1 MFQAIR
7 VPVKEL
13 HRYSGIVAEDV
24 VSNDKALLLPCGSNL
39 ALLDDRA
46 INILKGKL
54 ISEGIEYINIYLP
67 NDPDTSL
74 ITSKQDDS
82 NYQSVPPFRQIDK
95 SLAEMALYQIND
107 VYNRVA
113 KGEALSELYE
123 PLLNTARVLTQEIL
137 ESDAIT
143 LSLYKVK
150 ERDEYTFVHSLN
162 VSLLSGFLCGKLL
175 KDDSVT
181 EKIIIGGL
189 LHDVGKARIP
199 LEILNKPG
207 PLTAEEFAVM
217 KCHPLIGFGILR
229 EARITDE
236 TILNVTLFHHE
247 RMDGKGYPK
256 GLTGKDIPVESRIVA
271 VADVFDAVTT
281 NRVYRSAES
290 LYKAVSLIIKDT
302 SKHFDPKVS
311 RELVSA
317 LGLYPPGTIVEL
329 SDGNIAVV
337 IACNEGD
344 LFRPTVKLMGSWEEV
359 VSGDTS
365 DEMVVNLRNTPCLY
379 IKKAIGNFSK

>member
-1 MFQAIR
+1 MLQAIR

-13 HRYSGIVAEDV
+13 QCCSGIVAEDV
-24 VSNDKALLLPCGSNL
+24 VSNDKALLLPRGSSL

-54 ISEGIEYINIYLP
+54 ISEGVEYINIYLH
-67 NDPDTSL
+67 NDSDPSL
-74 ITSKQDDS
+74 ITSIEDEN
-82 NYQSVPPFRQIDK
+82 NYHSVPPFRQIDK

-107 VYNRVA
+107 VYNRIA

-137 ESDAIT
+137 ESEAIT

-162 VSLLSGFLCGKLL
+162 VSLLSGFLAEKLL
-175 KDDSVT
+175 KGDSVT
-181 EKIIIGGL
+181 EKIVIGGL

-199 LEILNKPG
+199 LEILNKPC

-217 KCHPLIGFGILR
+217 KGHPLLGFGILR

-256 GLTGKDIPVESRIVA
+256 GLTGKDIPVEARIVA

-281 NRVYRSAES
+281 NRVYRSGVS
-290 LYKAVSLIIKDT
+290 LYNAVSLIIKDT
-302 SKHFDPKVS
+302 GKHFDPKVS

-344 LFRPTVKLMGSWEEV
+344 LFRPTVKLMGSWAEV
-359 VSGDTS
+359 TS
-365 DEMVVNLRNTPCLY
+365 ANGSDGKVMNLRNTPYLY

>member
-1 MFQAIR
+1 MLQAIR

-13 HRYSGIVAEDV
+13 QCCSGVVAEDV
-24 VSNDKALLLPCGSNL
+24 VSNDKALLLPYGSNL
-39 ALLDDRA
+39 AFLDDRS

-54 ISEGIEYINIYLP
+54 ISEGIEYINIYLH
-67 NDPDTSL
+67 NDSDASL
-74 ITSKQDDS
+74 IPSKQDVS
-82 NYQSVPPFRQIDK
+82 NYQSAPPLRQIDK

-107 VYNRVA
+107 VYNRIA
-113 KGEALSELYE
+113 KGDALSELYE
-123 PLLNTARVLTQEIL
+123 PLLNTAWVLTQEIL
-137 ESDAIT
+137 ESEAIT

-162 VSLLSGFLCGKLL
+162 VSLLSGFLAGKLL
-175 KDDSVT
+175 KNDSIT
-181 EKIIIGGL
+181 EKIVIGGL

-217 KCHPLIGFGILR
+217 KGHPLIGFGILR
-229 EARITDE
+229 EAGIADE
-236 TILNVTLFHHE
+236 TILYVTLFHHE
-247 RMDGKGYPK
+247 RIDGKGYPK
-256 GLTGKDIPVESRIVA
+256 GLTGKDIPVEARIVA

-281 NRVYRSAES
+281 NRIYRSAES
-290 LYKAVSLIIKDT
+290 LYEAVSLIIKDT
-302 SKHFDPKVS
+302 NKHFDPKVS

-329 SDGNIAVV
+329 SDGSIAVV

-344 LFRPTVKLMGSWEEV
+344 LFRPTVKLMGSWAEV
-359 VSGDTS
+359 TS
-365 DEMVVNLRNTPCLY
+365 ANGSD
-379 IKKAIGNFSK
+379 